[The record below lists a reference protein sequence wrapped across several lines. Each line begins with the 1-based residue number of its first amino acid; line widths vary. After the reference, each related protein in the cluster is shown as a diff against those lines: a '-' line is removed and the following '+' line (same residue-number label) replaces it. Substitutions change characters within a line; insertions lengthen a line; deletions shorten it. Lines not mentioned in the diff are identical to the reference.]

1 MLYPKVIKTLAV
13 MVLILTT
20 SATLSAKTI
29 LVLGDSISAAYGIP
43 ADAGWVTLLQQKL
56 QQQGS
61 DDQVI
66 NASFGGATSESGVQR
81 LPGLLTQYQP
91 DILLLEL
98 GGNDGLQGKPVPYI
112 TQNLRTMIMTAQAS
126 QVQVVLL
133 GIKIPPNYGSRYT
146 EPFFQQYESL
156 ADEYKLFYVPFI
168 LEGIAENPAL
178 MQNDGIHPVAE
189 AQPMIVQNIWP
200 VLAPLLK

>member
-1 MLYPKVIKTLAV
+1 
-13 MVLILTT
+13 MVLMLTT

-56 QQQGS
+56 QQQGF

-81 LPGLLTQYQP
+81 LPGLLKQYQP

-112 TQNLRTMIMTAQAS
+112 TQNLRTMISTAQAS

-146 EPFFQQYESL
+146 EPFFQQYENL
-156 ADEYKLFYVPFI
+156 ANEYKLVYVPFI
-168 LEGIAENPAL
+168 LAGIAENPAL

-189 AQPMIVQNIWP
+189 AQSMIVQNIWP
-200 VLAPLLK
+200 VLMPLLK

>member
-1 MLYPKVIKTLAV
+1 